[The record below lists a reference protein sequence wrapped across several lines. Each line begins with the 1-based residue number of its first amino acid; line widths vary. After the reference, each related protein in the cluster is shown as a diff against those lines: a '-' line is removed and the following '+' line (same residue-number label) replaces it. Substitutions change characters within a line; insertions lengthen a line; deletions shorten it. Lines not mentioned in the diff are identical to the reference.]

1 MKAQLQEAWTIL
13 RLIHK
18 QRPYVIFYGFSA
30 SLLKTLTAYL
40 PLWFTS
46 ILINLFLAKTD
57 TQSLFLSVLLFAC
70 CMLLSEGGQYV
81 LEYRLNIAVKELELG
96 LEKNISEKAMY
107 LSYDKLED
115 KDTLDLIEKA
125 KAGFMQNG
133 GIQVMMAQFS
143 ALLEICCTIVISF
156 GLLLYLLSCHG
167 TNKEGILGFMDTF
180 WAGLVLLM
188 LLCGYALFGKY
199 LSKEFSKA
207 GMKFFDQN
215 AKLSRENNY
224 YSSEVALN
232 QKMAKDVRLFQ
243 MQDTVLEEMAQRQQN
258 SLKYFTIFNHR
269 IAMLFSESVF
279 LGNMMNGFFYMFV
292 ILKVYVKSIPV
303 GDFVTYAGTITK
315 LNDAIST
322 FPIIYTDLMMLF
334 HYMSYYNTF
343 LQLADQ
349 KEDSDEISLQEDSEI
364 TFDHVTYAYPGS
376 NQPALHDVSL
386 TLEPHKKTAIVGLNG
401 AGKTTLI
408 KLLCGLYEPSEGTIR
423 IDGKPVTA
431 KQLSAL
437 QNKFGVVFQ
446 DFALFA
452 GTLKENITCTPN
464 EKDEAIRDVLNR
476 SGFAKRLATLPDD
489 IHTML
494 GVQENG
500 IQLSGGEAQKV
511 AIARALY
518 ADRPWIILDEP
529 TAALDPLS
537 EIEIYT
543 HLNELIQNK
552 SAIYISHRMSS
563 CQFCDDIL
571 VFEHGNLIQ
580 RGSHAQL
587 LQQDGLYQQLWTAQA
602 AYFQEAS

>member
-1 MKAQLQEAWTIL
+1 MKAQMREAWTIL

-18 QRPYVIFYGFSA
+18 QRPYVLFYGFSA
-30 SLLKTLTAYL
+30 SLFKTVTAYL

-57 TQSLFLSVLLFAC
+57 TETLFLSVLIFAC
-70 CMLLSEGGQYV
+70 CMLLSEGSQYF
-81 LEYRLNIAVKELELG
+81 LEYRLNIAVKELEFS
-96 LEKNISEKAMY
+96 LEKKISEKAMY
-107 LSYDKLED
+107 LSYDKLEN
-115 KDTLDLIEKA
+115 KDSLDLIEKA
-125 KAGFMQNG
+125 KAGFSQNG
-133 GIQVMMAQFS
+133 GIRIMMVQIS
-143 ALLEICCTIVISF
+143 ALLEICCTMVISF

-167 TNKEGILGFMDTF
+167 PDNDGILGFMDTF
-180 WAGLVLLM
+180 WAGFVLVV
-188 LLCGYALFGKY
+188 LLCGYAFFGKY
-199 LSKEFSKA
+199 LSKNFSKA
-207 GMKFFDQN
+207 GMTFFDQN

-224 YSSEVALN
+224 YTDEVALN

-243 MQDTVLEEMAQRQQN
+243 MQDTVLEEMAQRQQK

-269 IAMLFSESVF
+269 IAKLFSESVF

-292 ILKVYVKSIPV
+292 ILKIYVKSIPV

-322 FPIIYTDLMMLF
+322 FPIIYTDLMMYF
-334 HYMSYYNTF
+334 HYMSYYNAF

-349 KEDSDEISLQEDSEI
+349 KECGEEICLLEDSVI
-364 TFDHVTYAYPGS
+364 TFDHVTYKYPGTEH
-376 NQPALHDVSL
+376 PALRDVSL

-408 KLLCGLYEPSEGTIR
+408 KLLCGLYEPSEGTIQ
-423 IDGKPVTA
+423 IDGKPVTT

-452 GTLKENITCTPN
+452 GTLKENITCDPE

-476 SGFAKRLATLPDD
+476 SGFTKRLSTLPDD

-494 GVQENG
+494 GVQEHG

-580 RGSHAQL
+580 RGSHEEL
-587 LQQDGLYQQLWTAQA
+587 LHQDGLYQQLWMAQA

>member
-1 MKAQLQEAWTIL
+1 
-13 RLIHK
+13 
-18 QRPYVIFYGFSA
+18 
-30 SLLKTLTAYL
+30 
-40 PLWFTS
+40 
-46 ILINLFLAKTD
+46 
-57 TQSLFLSVLLFAC
+57 
-70 CMLLSEGGQYV
+70 
-81 LEYRLNIAVKELELG
+81 
-96 LEKNISEKAMY
+96 
-107 LSYDKLED
+107 
-115 KDTLDLIEKA
+115 
-125 KAGFMQNG
+125 
-133 GIQVMMAQFS
+133 
-143 ALLEICCTIVISF
+143 
-156 GLLLYLLSCHG
+156 
-167 TNKEGILGFMDTF
+167 
-180 WAGLVLLM
+180 
-188 LLCGYALFGKY
+188 
-199 LSKEFSKA
+199 
-207 GMKFFDQN
+207 
-215 AKLSRENNY
+215 
-224 YSSEVALN
+224 
-232 QKMAKDVRLFQ
+232 MAKDVRLFQ

-258 SLKYFTIFNHR
+258 SLKYCTIFNHR
-269 IAMLFSESVF
+269 FAMLFSESVF

-349 KEDSDEISLQEDSEI
+349 KEDSDEISLQEDSVI

>member
-13 RLIHK
+13 RLIHR

-30 SLLKTLTAYL
+30 SLLKTITAYL

-143 ALLEICCTIVISF
+143 ALLEICCTMIISF

-199 LSKEFSKA
+199 LSKGFSKA

-292 ILKVYVKSIPV
+292 ILKVFVKSIPV

-349 KEDSDEISLQEDSEI
+349 KEDSDEISLQEDSVI

-376 NQPALHDVSL
+376 NQPALNDVSL

-452 GTLKENITCTPN
+452 GTLKENITCDPN

-580 RGSHAQL
+580 RGSHAKL